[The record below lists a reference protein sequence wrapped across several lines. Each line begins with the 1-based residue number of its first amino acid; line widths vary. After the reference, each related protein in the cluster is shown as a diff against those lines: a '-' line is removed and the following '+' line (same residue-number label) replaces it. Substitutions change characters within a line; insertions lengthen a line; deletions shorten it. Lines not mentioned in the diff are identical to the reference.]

1 MEALFISRLS
11 WVQWLFIAAGLLA
24 LYFLIKLVYRLIRR
38 TTILGGA
45 QAQIKELFFAI
56 QLLYEPI
63 AVIILFISLVFIH
76 PLFCGSFVLLLF
88 LVGFNQFRNY
98 LGGKLVQLNHML
110 EAGRRL
116 RFQKLTGII
125 SDMGLLGLYMQTREG
140 RHFVSYAQLLTQG
153 YTIVSG
159 TEVGGY
165 YQLRIENPEK
175 ETLVNNSIE
184 LMDLLTTFPYLDWS
198 FKPEISEESGRY
210 KVKLLVKEELHLRE
224 LINLIQ
230 ERGLRSTLL
239 SN

>member
-1 MEALFISRLS
+1 MEALLS
-11 WVQWLFIAAGLLA
+11 PQIKLIQWLFIAGGLLA
-24 LYFLIKLVYRLIRR
+24 LYFLIQLLYRLIRR
-38 TTILGGA
+38 TTILGRA
-45 QAQIKELFFAI
+45 QARVKELFFAI

-63 AVIILFISLVFIH
+63 ALIILSISFVFVH
-76 PLFCGSFVLLLF
+76 PLFCGSFVLLFF

-116 RFQKLTGII
+116 RFQNLNGII

-159 TEVGGY
+159 TEVGGF

-175 ETLVNNSIE
+175 ENLINNSIE
-184 LMDLLTTFPYLDWS
+184 LMDMLTTLPYLDWN
-198 FKPEISEESGRY
+198 FKPEISEESGKY
-210 KVKLLVKEELHLRE
+210 KVKLLVREELHLKE
-224 LINLIQ
+224 LITLIQ
-230 ERGLRSTLL
+230 ERGLQSSLL
-239 SN
+239 RA